1 MKVSDFLRQYQITGK
16 VPDDA
21 DDPMIAFWAG
31 WLMGAGRRNGEILVP
46 LPGIPLEAQQVAMK
60 DALDMAI
67 HAAEFLE
74 AHAR

>member
-31 WLMGAGRRNGEILVP
+31 WLMGRV
-46 LPGIPLEAQQVAMK
+46 QVR
-60 DALDMAI
+60 DSIEGALDMAI
-67 HAAEFLE
+67 HAAEFIE
-74 AHAR
+74 VHAR